1 MTVMVAVIL
10 GILKV
15 IGILLL
21 IVLGLILL
29 VLLCALFVPV
39 RYHGQAKRSAAVP
52 LQGRAGISWCFH
64 LFGIQAD
71 ITGKEV
77 SVQIRIFGLSLDTLR
92 GFFDR
97 VRGRKSRKRPKDQ
110 RPAEKTAVKEKKTQ
124 PEQERPAV
132 PVKNTL
138 SEEKTAKT
146 NTSEEN
152 SPEKAVKEHADKES
166 SVKKSSQ
173 ETPSEELSSGKKQD
187 GEKSH
192 LLQRF
197 LHVPEKLFQK
207 IKKLC
212 QSAGKAKKDLHAL
225 KSFID
230 RQETKGALRIVWKKA
245 IRLGRHVLP
254 RRLKGYL
261 TFGFSD
267 PADTGYLLALLG
279 ALYPVYGGSVEINP
293 DFQQKRLEFALQG
306 SGRIYGIVVLVNG
319 LQLFFDKNIQF
330 ILKHRK
336 RRPE

>member
-1 MTVMVAVIL
+1 MTVMVSVIL

-29 VLLCALFVPV
+29 LLLCVLFVPV
-39 RYHGQAKRSAAVP
+39 RYHGQAKRSATVP

-77 SVQIRIFGLSLDTLR
+77 SVQIRIFGFSLDTLQ
-92 GFFDR
+92 GFLDR
-97 VRGRKSRKRPKDQ
+97 VRGRKSRKRTKGQ
-110 RPAEKTAVKEKKTQ
+110 KPAENTAVKEKKIQ
-124 PEQERPAV
+124 PKQEVPAV

-138 SEEKTAKT
+138 PEEKNVKIKA
-146 NTSEEN
+146 SVES
-152 SPEKAVKEHADKES
+152 SPEKAVKEHADKAS

-173 ETPSEELSSGKKQD
+173 ETSSEESPSKEKQGGGKN
-187 GEKSH
+187 H
-192 LLQRF
+192 LLKKL
-197 LHVPEKLFQK
+197 LHVPAKLFHK
-207 IKKLC
+207 IKKLS
-212 QSAGKAKKDLHAL
+212 QSAGKTKKDLHAL
-225 KSFID
+225 KAFID
-230 RQETKGALRIVWKKA
+230 RQETKGALRIVWKKV

-293 DFQQKRLEFALQG
+293 DFQQKRLEFSLQG
-306 SGRIYGIVVLVNG
+306 SGRSYGIVVLVNG

-330 ILKHRK
+330 ILKYRK